1 MKQIEQ
7 SLNVSNKIKS
17 RAVLTTTKTQQ
28 QQQQAQEQNLCN
40 INSNDIKQQSSS
52 LTLSDQLVFQ
62 DFNTSQKSPESK

>member
-40 INSNDIKQQSSS
+40 INSNDIKQEVAKGVRSGGQRAAPRVIS
-52 LTLSDQLVFQ
+52 
-62 DFNTSQKSPESK
+62 